1 MEDEKLSNYVYP
13 IAITYTVLDVIA
25 VITIIILAALKIV
38 PVWSIF
44 VCLFA
49 PIPELIIF
57 WSLSATINK
66 VNDILTRKYV
76 KKRAVDDSRKSV
88 VNTNKSIESYSEHFV
103 LCSKCGYQIFDDDEK
118 CQNCGYVFK
127 K

>member
-1 MEDEKLSNYVYP
+1 MENEKLSNYVYP
-13 IAITYTVLDVIA
+13 IAIIYTTLDIIS
-25 VITIIILAALKIV
+25 VITIVILAATKIV

-66 VNDILTRKYV
+66 VNDILERKGG
-76 KKRAVDDSRKSV
+76 KKKAVDIQQKSIDSIV
-88 VNTNKSIESYSEHFV
+88 DSIESLNEHFV
-103 LCSKCGYQIFDDDEK
+103 LCKKCGYQIFDDDKE
-118 CQNCGYVFK
+118 CPNCGNK
-127 K
+127 IK